1 MEKKEEE
8 YQPEPRSS
16 TLEYGDDA
24 YWNRNGYG
32 RKYRG
37 AGYIQMTWPDA
48 YKEFAR
54 EVNDDDVMNN
64 GAEYVAKKYP
74 WQASGFWWS
83 KLNKMNDLVDALDGT
98 DSDVG
103 VEKITRRVKG
113 SPTGVTRRAQ
123 KHGSHHYKKDK
134 LITNGA
140 AKSSRIK
147 KPVNPS
153 SAFPVL

>member
-64 GAEYVAKKYP
+64 GAEYVAIKYP

-103 VEKITRRVKG
+103 VEKITRRVNGEPDWRDSESAKTWLT
-113 SPTGVTRRAQ
+113 SLQERQA
-123 KHGSHHYKKDK
+123 HYKR
-134 LITNGA
+134 
-140 AKSSRIK
+140 SREI
-147 KPVNPS
+147 
-153 SAFPVL
+153 FPD